1 VELILSSISTLCFLL
16 CVYVYI
22 LQRLQNTVEALQ
34 QAVHRTDAAMES
46 SRRRHLTQTNRF
58 LELMAKVELVR
69 CMNLPLNIEEMRL
82 REKLE
87 HVRHDIQKP
96 QADLNE
102 VVTLQQQVE
111 RRVDTVDDI
120 VNADDLAAIFKVS
133 VKQNN

>member
-1 VELILSSISTLCFLL
+1 
-16 CVYVYI
+16 
-22 LQRLQNTVEALQ
+22 
-34 QAVHRTDAAMES
+34 
-46 SRRRHLTQTNRF
+46 
-58 LELMAKVELVR
+58 MAKVELVR

-87 HVRHDIQKP
+87 HIRNELQKP

-133 VKQNN
+133 VHRNCY